1 MNVLEI
7 RGVSKTYGRVHALRN
22 VDLTIRKGEMV
33 SIVGPSGSGKS
44 TLLQI
49 AGTLDRP
56 TSGTVRVAGYDV
68 STLSDSQLSA
78 LRARFIGFVF
88 QQFHLSP
95 SLSALDNVADGLL
108 YTGLSRR
115 QRRERAE
122 AALQL
127 VGLSHRLGH
136 RPNQLSGG
144 QMQRVAVARAVAGR
158 PPLLLADEPTGN
170 LDSEAGA
177 EVLSLFRT
185 LNARGITIAI
195 ITHDTEVAMACPRR
209 IRVRDGLVRSEVS

>member
-7 RGVSKTYGRVHALRN
+7 RGVSKSYGRVHALRN
-22 VDLTIRKGEMV
+22 VDLTVRKGEMV

-78 LRARFIGFVF
+78 LRARYIGFVF

-95 SLSALDNVADGLL
+95 GLSALDNVADGLL
-108 YTGLSRR
+108 YTGLARR

-122 AALQL
+122 AALDL

-195 ITHDTEVAMACPRR
+195 ITHDPEVAMACPRR
-209 IRVRDGLVRSEVS
+209 IRVRDGLVRSEIS

>member
-115 QRRERAE
+115 ERREWAE
-122 AALQL
+122 AALDL

-195 ITHDTEVAMACPRR
+195 ITHDSEVAMACPRR

>member
-122 AALQL
+122 VALDL

>member
-7 RGVSKTYGRVHALRN
+7 RGVSKSYGRVHALRN

-78 LRARFIGFVF
+78 LRARYIGFVF

-95 SLSALDNVADGLL
+95 GLSALDNVADGLL

-122 AALQL
+122 AALDL

-170 LDSEAGA
+170 LDSEAGS

-195 ITHDTEVAMACPRR
+195 ITHDPEVAMACPRR

>member
-115 QRRERAE
+115 ERRERAE
-122 AALQL
+122 AALDL

-195 ITHDTEVAMACPRR
+195 ITHDSEVAMACPRR

>member
-1 MNVLEI
+1 MLEI

-56 TSGTVRVAGYDV
+56 TSGTVRVAGHDV
-68 STLSDSQLSA
+68 SALSDSQLSA
-78 LRARFIGFVF
+78 LRARYIGFVF

-95 SLSALDNVADGLL
+95 ALSALDNVADGLL

>member
-1 MNVLEI
+1 MNILEI
-7 RGVSKTYGRVHALRN
+7 RGVSKSYGRVHALRN
-22 VDLTIRKGEMV
+22 VDLTIRRGEML

-56 TSGTVRVAGYDV
+56 SAGTVRVAGHDV
-68 STLSDSQLSA
+68 SRLSDSQLSA
-78 LRARFIGFVF
+78 LRARYIGFVF

-95 SLSALDNVADGLL
+95 GLTALDNVADGLL
-108 YTGLSRR
+108 YSGLSRR
-115 QRRERAE
+115 QRRERAA
-122 AALQL
+122 AALDL

-136 RPNQLSGG
+136 RPYQLSGG

-185 LNARGITIAI
+185 LNARGISIAI
-195 ITHDTEVAMACPRR
+195 ITHDSEVALACPRR
-209 IRVRDGLVRSEVS
+209 VRVRDGLVRSEVS

>member
-7 RGVSKTYGRVHALRN
+7 RGVSKSYGRVHALRN

-78 LRARFIGFVF
+78 LRARYIGFVF

-95 SLSALDNVADGLL
+95 GLSALDNVADGLL
-108 YTGLSRR
+108 YTGLTRR

-122 AALQL
+122 AALDL

-195 ITHDTEVAMACPRR
+195 ITHDPEVAMACPRR

>member
-68 STLSDSQLSA
+68 NTLSDSQLSA

-122 AALQL
+122 AALDL

-185 LNARGITIAI
+185 LNARGITVAI
-195 ITHDTEVAMACPRR
+195 ITHDAEVAMACPRR

>member
-1 MNVLEI
+1 MNILEI
-7 RGVSKTYGRVHALRN
+7 RGVSKSYGRVHALRN
-22 VDLTIRKGEMV
+22 VDLTVRRGEML

-56 TSGTVRVAGYDV
+56 TSGTVRVAGHDV
-68 STLSDSQLSA
+68 SRLSDSQLSA
-78 LRARFIGFVF
+78 LRARYIGFVF

-95 SLSALDNVADGLL
+95 GLTALDNVADGLL
-108 YTGLSRR
+108 YSGLSKR
-115 QRRERAE
+115 QRRERAA
-122 AALQL
+122 AALDL

-136 RPNQLSGG
+136 RPYQLSGG

-185 LNARGITIAI
+185 LNARGISIAI
-195 ITHDTEVAMACPRR
+195 ITHDSEVAVACPRR
-209 IRVRDGLVRSEVS
+209 VRVRDGLVRSEVS

>member
-1 MNVLEI
+1 MNILEI
-7 RGVSKTYGRVHALRN
+7 RGVSKSYGRVHALRN
-22 VDLTIRKGEMV
+22 VDLTIRKGEML

-56 TSGTVRVAGYDV
+56 SAGTVRVAGHDV
-68 STLSDSQLSA
+68 SRLSDSQLSA
-78 LRARFIGFVF
+78 LRARYIGFVF

-95 SLSALDNVADGLL
+95 GLTALDNVADGLL
-108 YTGLSRR
+108 YSGLSRR
-115 QRRERAE
+115 QRRERAA
-122 AALQL
+122 AALDL

-136 RPNQLSGG
+136 RPHQLSGG

-185 LNARGITIAI
+185 LNARGISIAI
-195 ITHDTEVAMACPRR
+195 ITHDSEVALACPRR
-209 IRVRDGLVRSEVS
+209 VRVRDGLVRSEVS